1 MEKKQPLVSVIVPVY
16 NVEAYLAECVESVRN
31 QTYPELEIILVDDG
45 STDGRGRLCDALAAQ
60 DARIRVIHKENGGL
74 SDARNVGMSSAK
86 GEYFTFVDSD
96 DVLPRNA
103 VARMCSQCEE
113 QGADVA
119 IAGILS
125 FLQKFPD
132 LPEQTGPGELLT
144 AHEAMRRMFLHQGI
158 GHEACGKLY
167 HRTLWEKQ
175 RFPKGMLYED
185 YATIYGVTAECR
197 RVVVLHEPLYYYRAR
212 SGSIMQSGIQEKNL
226 VLLDVGEQVT
236 QFISRKIPGLKEEAE
251 YLQLVTSLK
260 TMKGIL
266 DGGFGNYPE
275 AQKRI
280 VSFVREHRSL
290 VCRSWAKKADR
301 IKVETL
307 LLNKHLFYWV
317 YELGERR
324 NQKKL
329 ES

>member
-16 NVEAYLAECVESVRN
+16 NVEDYLAECVESIRN

-45 STDGRGRLCDALAAQ
+45 STDGSGRLCDALAAQ

-74 SDARNVGMSSAK
+74 SDARNVGMRSA
-86 GEYFTFVDSD
+86 GGTYFAFVDSD
-96 DVLPRNA
+96 DALPRNA
-103 VARMCSQCEE
+103 VARMCSQCEA
-113 QGADVA
+113 QDADIA
-119 IAGILS
+119 IAEVCAFSQKIPLLMEQMADEVVLS
-125 FLQKFPD
+125 AK
-132 LPEQTGPGELLT
+132 
-144 AHEAMRRMFLHQGI
+144 EAMRRMFLHQDI
-158 GHEACGKLY
+158 GHEAWGKLY
-167 HRTLWEKQ
+167 RRALWEKQ

-185 YATIYGVTAECR
+185 YATIYGVVAESK
-197 RVVVLHEPLYYYRAR
+197 RVVVLREPLYYYRVR
-212 SGSIMQSGIQEKNL
+212 SGSIMQSGIREKNL

-236 QFISRKIPGLKEEAE
+236 QFISQKMPGLKEEAE

-275 AQKRI
+275 AQERI
-280 VSFVREHRSL
+280 MSFVREHRSL
-290 VCRSWAKKADR
+290 VYRSWAKKADR